1 MFFDS
6 AQTPDLSRFTSED
19 LTPLPK
25 VTETPVAN
33 QLTMK
38 KKPFNL
44 GWMIF
49 LIGLFIVSITVGLLG
64 YQAYSVAVDLKF
76 QAKETEILAR
86 GAYDSFKAQNLPE
99 AEVKLQQVQD
109 KFQSV
114 KQTYQKLSFYGK
126 LPIIGN
132 YYQDGENGLVAGEH
146 AIAAGLKTAKTI
158 TPYADVLGFK
168 GEGTFTGG
176 TAENRIKLIIQTIDK
191 IGPTFDDI
199 VNELS
204 LANQSLAK
212 IDPARYPADF
222 RGTIIK
228 SKIIEA
234 QKMSA
239 DAVSIIQEFKP
250 VIGQLP
256 SIAGGKGVRKKYLV
270 LFQNNNE
277 LRATGGFLTAYA
289 VVYIEDGKVTPEK
302 SDDIYELD
310 KKFTKKLAIPVA
322 LGRYLTTEKY
332 FNLRDMN
339 ISPDFKVSM
348 DEFFTNYKT
357 LKGEPDKIDGIIALD
372 TEVLKKLVS
381 ILGPIEVAGYGKFST
396 EIDKRCDCPQ
406 IVYALSEIITRPTPY
421 LRADRKGILGPMMQ
435 TILAKAYGAPKQLW
449 PQLFELAW
457 QSLEG
462 RNIQMY
468 FIDPTAQT
476 AAEAVNAGGRMI
488 PPTDGKDFLAIIDAN
503 LGGAKSNL
511 FVDYEVKQTVAK
523 PVNGKLTKTVEIT
536 YKNTRRGDNCN
547 LEAGLLCLNST
558 LHDWNRVYL
567 PIGAELV
574 DAKGYTKD
582 AKVYDEAGFKV
593 IDGFFNLEPLGTA
606 KVILTYT
613 VPYQDVK
620 TYAIQL
626 WKQGGIDHVP
636 TLFSVEG
643 GEEKID
649 LIKDQVFKTSF

>member
-1 MFFDS
+1 MFTDS
-6 AQTPDLSRFTSED
+6 AQTPDLNQFGPQNFAAQSTDFVPAPSR
-19 LTPLPK
+19 LPK
-25 VTETPVAN
+25 
-33 QLTMK
+33 K
-38 KKPFNL
+38 KFSLSK
-44 GWMIF
+44 GWIIA
-49 LIGLFIVSITVGLLG
+49 LVVLFSVSVFAGLLG
-64 YQAYSVAVDLKF
+64 YHAYNVAMELKF
-76 QAKETEILAR
+76 QANETEILAR

-126 LPIIGN
+126 LPLIGN
-132 YYQDGENGLVAGEH
+132 YYRDGENGIIAGEH

-191 IGPTFDDI
+191 IGPTFDEI
-199 VNELS
+199 VNELDQAN
-204 LANQSLAK
+204 LALAK
-212 IDPARYPADF
+212 IDPARYPAE
-222 RGTIIK
+222 IK
-228 SKIIEA
+228 GKLVKSRIIEA
-234 QKMSA
+234 QKMSSE
-239 DAVSIIQEFKP
+239 AVTIIQEFKP

-256 SIAGGKGVRKKYLV
+256 NIAGGKGARKKYLV

-289 VVYIEDGKVTPEK
+289 VVYIEDGKVSPEK

-310 KKFTKKLAIPVA
+310 KKFTKKLPIPPA

-339 ISPDFKVSM
+339 ISPDFKLSM

-357 LKGEPDKIDGIIALD
+357 LRGEPDKIDGIIALD

-381 ILGPIEVAGYGKFST
+381 ILGPIEVAGYGKFSA

-462 RNIQMY
+462 RHIQMY
-468 FIDPTAQT
+468 FTDPAAQS
-476 AAEAVNAGGRMI
+476 AAEAVNAGGRMV
-488 PPTDGKDFLAIIDAN
+488 PPTDGKDFIAIIDAN

-511 FVDYEVKQTVAK
+511 FVDYEVKQIVTK
-523 PVNGKLTKTVEIT
+523 PVDGKLTKTVEIT

-567 PIGAELV
+567 PIGAELIE
-574 DAKGYTKD
+574 AKGYTKD
-582 AKVYDEAGFKV
+582 AKVYEEAGFKV

-613 VPYQDVK
+613 VPYQDDK
-620 TYAIQL
+620 TYTVQL

-636 TLFSVEG
+636 TLFEVEG
-643 GEEKID
+643 SEEKID
-649 LIKDQVFKTSF
+649 LIKDQVFKTNF